1 MSVER
6 KSKDHQKAHK
16 GVELV
21 PAAPPRSDDPLM
33 FWTNHPTEN
42 ALIDLRPF
50 AHGTSEM
57 GELVGGGS
65 RAFTGR
71 PILIA
76 QLAPV
81 LEATCAMMGYKAQI
95 RYSTALRTWWQ
106 LLDAVEAAPSAN
118 GRPIAKVVSVA
129 DLGLHHEVAA
139 HRSGVTYTSFRC
151 FAGIVDAARALH
163 GLRPLGW
170 IHPQKKVPAR
180 HLIPDDMAREIK
192 ILLKQKWEQVR
203 RAWVTNDKIRAE
215 GKRRAQG
222 NAPAPLSDEETYL
235 LENWQFMQEVQQQH
249 GVLLPSG
256 RQLLGAWSTEGPLQR
271 RRLDRT
277 LMRKIEF
284 PSVEEVDIA
293 FHLAVMNSGWNPS
306 TMLGIDAINPFLVA
320 DHPKDTRQLVLT
332 PESTEPDARQDV
344 EVTLHANKPRAGSWT
359 QYCTGRKTHPASA
372 PMIVDAYLKRI
383 GPLREIVRQECQ
395 TATAELD
402 RLVAAGVDLR
412 SIEQQLK
419 KVQRLKNG
427 VRSVWLYV
435 DREGCVRWLSKEKKW
450 NRYSK
455 MVAGKE
461 YLESYLD
468 QVREHLNLR
477 RVEKGFPQIP
487 KIVPAD
493 FRDIY
498 ARWVYVASKG
508 NILAVMLALGHR
520 RINSTVGYVEN
531 NIFAAE
537 SDEVLRRWGTHFFDE
552 LGQGRIDLTILAQ
565 LVRHGPLTAD
575 MEMRLNEYRQLM
587 RTRVGAGCIDPRR
600 PPSEIAPNH
609 VAGQLCG
616 THRCLQ
622 QCQNAKFMPESLN
635 GVAMRVEELLVMAD
649 LLPRETWLRGR
660 FDEELESGEALLQE
674 MFSVEAVADAREY
687 WRRRIATGE
696 HLIPGLGVSKA
707 IKEAA

>member
-1 MSVER
+1 MSVKR

-21 PAAPPRSDDPLM
+21 PAAPPRSADPLM

-42 ALIDLRPF
+42 TLIDLRPF
-50 AHGTSEM
+50 SHGTLEADKVV
-57 GELVGGGS
+57 GEQS

-71 PILIA
+71 PILIS
-76 QLAPV
+76 QLAPAI
-81 LEATCAMMGYKAQI
+81 EATCAMMGTKTHIIYL
-95 RYSTALRTWWQ
+95 TALRTWWQ
-106 LLDAVEAAPSAN
+106 LLDVVESAPSVN

-129 DLGLHHEVAA
+129 DFGLHHEVAA
-139 HRSGVTYTSFRC
+139 HKSGVTYASFRC
-151 FAGIVDAARALH
+151 FAGIVDATRALH

-170 IHPQKKVPAR
+170 IHPQKKKAAR
-180 HLIPDDMAREIK
+180 HLIPDDMAREVK
-192 ILLKQKWEQVR
+192 TLLKQKWEQVR
-203 RAWVTNDKIRAE
+203 RTWAVNDKIRAE
-215 GKRRAQG
+215 AEGRARG
-222 NAPAPLSDEETYL
+222 EPPAALSDEETWR
-235 LENWQFMQEVQQQH
+235 LENWQFMQKVQQQN

-256 RQLLGAWSTEGPLQR
+256 QQLLGGWESEGPLER
-271 RRLDRT
+271 RGLSRS
-277 LMRKIEF
+277 LMRTIAF
-284 PSVEEVDIA
+284 PGVEEVDIA

-306 TMLGIDAINPFLVA
+306 TMLGIEATNPFLVA

-332 PESTEPDARQDV
+332 SEPAAQSAGQDV
-344 EVTLHANKPRAGSWT
+344 EVTLHANKPRAGNLT
-359 QYCTGRKTHPASA
+359 QYCTGRKTHAAAA

-395 TATAELD
+395 AATAELD
-402 RLVAAGVDLR
+402 RMVAAGADLK

-419 KVQRLKNG
+419 KVQRLKVG
-427 VRSVWLYV
+427 LRSVWLDV
-435 DREGCVRWLSKEKKW
+435 DREGCVRWLGKEKKW
-450 NRYSK
+450 TRYSK
-455 MVAGKE
+455 IVDGKWH
-461 YLESYLD
+461 LESYLD
-468 QVREHLNLR
+468 QVREHLNIR
-477 RVEKGFPQIP
+477 RVEKGLPQIP
-487 KIVPAD
+487 KITPSD
-493 FRDIY
+493 FRDMY

-520 RINSTVGYVEN
+520 RISSTVGYVEN
-531 NIFAAE
+531 NIFTAE

-575 MEMRLNEYRQLM
+575 MEMRLNEYRRRM
-587 RTRVGAGCIDPRR
+587 RSRVGAGCIDPRR
-600 PPSEIAPNH
+600 PPSKIAPNH